1 VDDSNLLHIV
11 FLNHP
16 EIRTMLRPVSNLG
29 RPPWE
34 IGPGG
39 ERGQPPWEIGPGGE
53 RGQPPWEIGPGSER
67 RQPRADVTAA
77 HFDSG
82 PVTGELELRPS
93 RPLVGQSVEEWDGAE
108 RTSLE
113 RSRLVEQARRHQ
125 VTLGALGL
133 ILATLIWKGA
143 FLSHFYFRQDDF
155 WLMDAAAKNGLSGHY
170 LLRVWSGQFIPG
182 AYVLG
187 WLQMKIAV
195 YSWAVGAGVEIV
207 LIAVASLMAWRAL
220 RTLLGNRP
228 AILIPLALYL
238 ASPLTFQS
246 YSWWISAVETVPL
259 QIAIFG
265 SLDAHIKYVRTHR
278 LRHAV
283 AAACWLAFGLLCFE
297 KAAVIPLL
305 LFAVTAGFLVRRR
318 SLLAATRTAVA
329 GFWRAWAL
337 YVGVLGIY
345 LIVFFIELA
354 RWKTA
359 RPAVPN
365 VHVAARFSWS
375 LIYHSFLPGLLGG
388 PWHWAI
394 SAGAAGGNAQ
404 PSHDV
409 AWLAL
414 AVVAGIVVAT
424 LLTRRRAWRG
434 WAILFG
440 WLLVDDILPVVAG
453 RVANFP
459 SYAGLL
465 GTQTRYVADIS
476 AVAAIAV
483 AVIFWPVSAP
493 AGDTAGN
500 GGHIREF
507 FDSATWRKAAVAL
520 VAVFAIGSAWT
531 VAQYQQHTVVPVSS
545 YITNA
550 RAALA
555 NVPAKTVILD
565 RPVPNN
571 VMINVYGH
579 DDWTSTVLGPLA
591 APAAHID
598 WAARPAGNIGHLE
611 MFGPDGRLY
620 AAAIEGVTGTSRSVF
635 GACLTGQKH
644 QLVVPLPVRPSLA
657 PWVRVL
663 RIGYLANAGAAGSS
677 VTVTYNGSTHEI
689 PITGTVNNAYLPV
702 TGTSPEVTLS
712 ANLGS
717 GATFCFEKAVA
728 GYFIPLPGTGVPAS
742 VSRSAS

>member
-1 VDDSNLLHIV
+1 
-11 FLNHP
+11 
-16 EIRTMLRPVSNLG
+16 MLRPVSNVG

-34 IGPGG
+34 IEPGG

-53 RGQPPWEIGPGSER
+53 RGQLRG
-67 RQPRADVTAA
+67 DVDA
-77 HFDSG
+77 HWAPG
-82 PVTGELELRPS
+82 PVTGELELAPS
-93 RPLVGQSVEEWDGAE
+93 RPLVSRQPVEEWDGAE
-108 RTSLE
+108 RPARE
-113 RSRLVEQARRHQ
+113 WPRLAEQARRHQ
-125 VTLGALGL
+125 VTLGAASM
-133 ILATLIWKGA
+133 ILASLIWKGA
-143 FLSHFYFRQDDF
+143 FLSHFFFRQDDF
-155 WLMDAAAKNGLSGHY
+155 WLMDAAVKNGLSGRY
-170 LLRVWSGQFIPG
+170 ILRVWSGQFIPG
-182 AYVLG
+182 AYLLG

-195 YSWAVGAGVEIV
+195 YNWTVGAGAEIV

-228 AILIPLALYL
+228 AILVPLALYL
-238 ASPLTFQS
+238 VSPLTFQS

-265 SLDAHIKYVRTHR
+265 SLDAHVKYVRTHR

-283 AAACWLAFGLLCFE
+283 AAACWLAFGLACFE

-318 SLLAATRTAVA
+318 SLLAASRTALA

-337 YVGVLGIY
+337 YVGVLVIY
-345 LIVFFIELA
+345 LTVFFVELA
-354 RWKTA
+354 NWKTA
-359 RPAVPN
+359 RPAVPSN
-365 VHVAARFSWS
+365 AHVALTFAWS
-375 LIYHSFLPGLLGG
+375 LIYHSLVPGLLGG
-388 PWHWAI
+388 PWHWSI
-394 SAGAAGGNAQ
+394 LAGAAGGNAQ
-404 PSHDV
+404 PPHDL

-440 WLLVDDILPVVAG
+440 WLVIDDILPVVAG

-459 SYAGLL
+459 SYAVLF
-465 GTQTRYVADIS
+465 GTQTRYVADVS

-483 AVIFWPVSAP
+483 ALIFWPVSVP
-493 AGDTAGN
+493 DGGTAGSS
-500 GGHIREF
+500 GHVREF
-507 FDSATWRKAAVAL
+507 FGQANWRKAAVAL
-520 VAVFAIGSAWT
+520 AAVFAVGSAWT
-531 VAQYQQHTVVPVSS
+531 TAQYQRHTVVPVKS

-555 NVPAKTVILD
+555 SVAPRTVIVD
-565 RPVPNN
+565 RPVPSN
-571 VMINVYGH
+571 VMVNLYGH
-579 DDWTSTVLGPLA
+579 DDDTSVVLGPLA
-591 APAAHID
+591 SPVAHVV

-620 AAAIEGVTGTSRSVF
+620 AAAIDGVTGTTRSVF
-635 GACLTGQKH
+635 AACLTGRNH
-644 QLVVPLPVRPSLA
+644 QLVVPLPVRPGLA

-663 RIGYLANAGAAGSS
+663 RIGYLANAAAAGSS

-689 PITGTVNNAYLPV
+689 PVMGNVNNAYLPV
-702 TGTSPEVTLS
+702 TGAAAEVTLS
-712 ANLGS
+712 ANLS
-717 GATFCFEKAVA
+717 NGAAFCFEKAVA
-728 GYFIPLPGTGVPAS
+728 GYFVPLPGTGAPVT

>member
-1 VDDSNLLHIV
+1 
-11 FLNHP
+11 
-16 EIRTMLRPVSNLG
+16 MLRPVSNLG

-34 IGPGG
+34 IEPGGERGQPPRNSRPGG
-39 ERGQPPWEIGPGGE
+39 ERGQPPWEVGPGGG
-53 RGQPPWEIGPGSER
+53 RGQPPWEVGPGGEHGR
-67 RQPRADVTAA
+67 PQGDVDAA
-77 HFDSG
+77 PWASG
-82 PVTGELELRPS
+82 PITGELELRPS
-93 RPLVGQSVEEWDGAE
+93 RPLVARQSVEEWDGAE
-108 RTSLE
+108 GPPRDG
-113 RSRLVEQARRHQ
+113 SRLAEQARRHQ

-133 ILATLIWKGA
+133 ILASLIWKGA

-155 WLMDAAAKNGLSGHY
+155 WLMDAAVKNGLSGRY
-170 LLRVWSGQFIPG
+170 ILRVWSGQFIPG

-195 YSWAVGAGVEIV
+195 YNWTVGAGVELV
-207 LIAVASLMAWRAL
+207 LIAAASLMAWRAL

-238 ASPLTFQS
+238 LSPLTFQS

-265 SLDAHIKYVRTHR
+265 SLDAHIRYVRTHR

-283 AAACWLAFGLLCFE
+283 AAACWLAFGLACFE

-318 SLLAATRTAVA
+318 SLLAAIRAAVA

-337 YVGVLGIY
+337 YVGVLVVY
-345 LIVFFIELA
+345 LTVFFIELA
-354 RWKTA
+354 NWKTA
-359 RPAVPN
+359 RPAVPSN
-365 VHVAARFSWS
+365 GHVAVTFAWS
-375 LIYHSFLPGLLGG
+375 LIYHTFVPGLLGG
-388 PWHWAI
+388 PWHWSI
-394 SAGAAGGNAQ
+394 TTGAAGGNAQ
-404 PSHDV
+404 PPHD
-409 AWLAL
+409 ATWLAL

-440 WLLVDDILPVVAG
+440 WLVVDDILPVVAG

-483 AVIFWPVSAP
+483 ALIFWPVSVPEGDA
-493 AGDTAGN
+493 AGGS
-500 GGHIREF
+500 GHVREF
-507 FDSATWRKAAVAL
+507 FDLANWRKAAVAL
-520 VAVFAIGSAWT
+520 VALFAAGSVWT
-531 VAQYQQHTVVPVSS
+531 IAQYQQHTAVPVRS
-545 YITNA
+545 YIANA

-555 NVPAKTVILD
+555 SVPPRTVILD
-565 RPVPNN
+565 RPVPSN

-579 DDWTSTVLGPLA
+579 DDDTPVVLGPLA
-591 APAAHID
+591 SPAAHIV
-598 WAARPAGNIGHLE
+598 WAARPAGNIGRLE

-620 AAAIEGVTGTSRSVF
+620 AAAIDGVTGTTRSVF
-635 GACLTGQKH
+635 AACLTGRKH
-644 QLVVPLPVRPSLA
+644 QLVVPLPVRQGLA

-663 RIGYLANAGAAGSS
+663 RIAYLANAAAAGSS
-677 VTVTYNGSTHEI
+677 VTVTYDGSTHEI
-689 PITGTVNNAYLPV
+689 PIMGNVNNAYLPV
-702 TGTSPEVTLS
+702 TGAAAQVTLN
-712 ANLGS
+712 ANLSGS
-717 GATFCFEKAVA
+717 ATFCFEKAVA
-728 GYFIPLPGTGVPAS
+728 GYFIPLPGTGTPAPIN
-742 VSRSAS
+742 RSAS